1 MGNSYKIGAA
11 HIPNLL
17 NKGKGMETN
26 LYETDFYSWTVEQS
40 KRLHLGKFDGLDL
53 DNLAEEIESLG
64 KQQRDE
70 LENRLGVLIGH
81 LLKWDLQPE
90 LRGKSWRLTIKEQRF
105 QIQKLIRKNPSL
117 KSYLAEA
124 ITEGFELALILVEKE
139 TPIESKDLP
148 KSCPYAST
156 QILDVNFPEGMEV

>member
-1 MGNSYKIGAA
+1 MIV

-17 NKGKGMETN
+17 NKGKDMETN

-40 KRLHLGKFDGLDL
+40 KRLRLGKFDGLDL

-81 LLKWDLQPE
+81 LLKWDSQPE
-90 LRGKSWRLTIKEQRF
+90 LRGKSWRLIIKEQRF
-105 QIQKLIRKNPSL
+105 
-117 KSYLAEA
+117 
-124 ITEGFELALILVEKE
+124 
-139 TPIESKDLP
+139 
-148 KSCPYAST
+148 
-156 QILDVNFPEGMEV
+156 

>member
-1 MGNSYKIGAA
+1 MSAS
-11 HIPNLL
+11 
-17 NKGKGMETN
+17 
-26 LYETDFYSWTVEQS
+26 LYETDFYNWTVEQS
-40 KRLHLGKFDGLDL
+40 KRLRLGEFDGLDL

-81 LLKWDLQPE
+81 LLKWDLQLE

-124 ITEGFELALILVEKE
+124 IAESFELALILVEKE

-148 KSCPYAST
+148 KSCPYTST